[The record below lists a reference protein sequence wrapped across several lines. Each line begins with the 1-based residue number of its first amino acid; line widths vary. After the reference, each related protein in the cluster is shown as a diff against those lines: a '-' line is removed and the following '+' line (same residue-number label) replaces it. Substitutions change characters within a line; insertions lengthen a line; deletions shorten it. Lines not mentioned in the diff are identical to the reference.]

1 MIELIDIQKE
11 DASQLS
17 DLDNICFSVPW
28 SLRQFQNEAKNPM
41 AHYVIAK
48 IDGVIVGY
56 AGYWKVIDEGQITNV
71 AVLPQYRRKGI
82 ARTIIKKLINDAKE
96 DGIKKLSLEVRC
108 SNEAAISL
116 YGSFGFIKVGDRKN
130 YYHNPLEDAL
140 LFDLDIK

>member
-1 MIELIDIQKE
+1 MIELFDIQKE

-116 YGSFGFIKVGDRKN
+116 YSSFGFIRVGDRKN

-140 LFDLDIK
+140 LFDLDI